1 MVTGRA
7 GRVALSPYGGCW
19 RTGGAAACGDPA
31 PATCP
36 DPSLPVVEAAAGERL
51 TIVLPVTPTRVLLS
65 WGDGAREE
73 ALSGGRVV
81 TWRARPPS
89 GAIVVRAEVAG
100 RGDLADA
107 ACLRLSPA
115 SP

>member
-1 MVTGRA
+1 
-7 GRVALSPYGGCW
+7 VALSPYGGCW
-19 RTGGAAACGDPA
+19 RSGGAAACGDPA

-36 DPSLPVVEAAAGERL
+36 DPSLPLVRAAAGERL
-51 TIVLPVTPTRVLLS
+51 TFHLSVTPTRVLLS

-73 ALSGGRVV
+73 SLAGGRVV

-89 GAIVVRAEVAG
+89 GALVIRAEVAG

-107 ACLRLSPA
+107 ACLSLSSA